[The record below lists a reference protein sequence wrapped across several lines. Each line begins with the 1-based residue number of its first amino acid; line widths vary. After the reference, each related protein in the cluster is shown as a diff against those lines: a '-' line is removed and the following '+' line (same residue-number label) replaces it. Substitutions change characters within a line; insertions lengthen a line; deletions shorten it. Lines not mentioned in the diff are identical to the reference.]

1 MSRAVWQQLL
11 TDRFFLAIMLVVHRG
26 DVITEAFDLA
36 VSIAVFERPASQGAR
51 I

>member
-1 MSRAVWQQLL
+1 MSRAMWQQLL
-11 TDRFFLAIMLVVHRG
+11 TDRLFLAIMLVVPRG